1 MGKKNQK
8 AMKKETEVNT
18 RTKII
23 KKKKKTQIHQTNVL
37 PGAACEQ
44 PAQSSQILGVKIRRG
59 VDRFPRDRIHGLGF
73 QFCRNCTWSEHIAG
87 GGRGGVSV
95 CELRRPRL
103 DVLNELFW
111 RRGEFNY
118 VRANRKFARF
128 ISESHTSC

>member
-73 QFCRNCTWSEHIAG
+73 QFCRNRTWSEHIAG
-87 GGRGGVSV
+87 GRRGGRRFR
-95 CELRRPRL
+95 LRAQAPTSGCPERAVLEARGIQLRPCQQ
-103 DVLNELFW
+103 EICTF
-111 RRGEFNY
+111 Y
-118 VRANRKFARF
+118 
-128 ISESHTSC
+128 I

>member
-1 MGKKNQK
+1 MELTDFPGTVSTGWVSSS
-8 AMKKETEVNT
+8 AVIAHGANT
-18 RTKII
+18 
-23 KKKKKTQIHQTNVL
+23 
-37 PGAACEQ
+37 
-44 PAQSSQILGVKIRRG
+44 SLG
-59 VDRFPRDRIHGLGF
+59 DA
-73 QFCRNCTWSEHIAG
+73 EEA
-87 GGRGGVSV
+87 GVSV